1 MATANA
7 SWPDLLEPGLRERF
21 TAAAFGRPSPA
32 LSLLFGIRDSSKLRE
47 HYLGAGAMAPAG
59 RFDGSVAYDD
69 MKSGWKTSITNLELA
84 RGFIV
89 QRSWVDDEMYG
100 AINDMAV
107 ALGDS
112 FATAHELDA
121 ADVFNQAFSSTT
133 YRLGD
138 SNLGA
143 DGVVLCSAS
152 HPLSPIN
159 AGSVQSNTSSTLP
172 LTIDNY
178 DIVRQRMAAWT
189 DDRGVKLGVMPDTI
203 LVPRSLERTAFQIF
217 NPRANFE
224 PGSAEFN
231 SNLFSGL
238 RVIVWD
244 QLTDS
249 NNWFAIDSTK
259 MKRHLIWQARVPLE
273 FAQEGDFDG
282 IQVKYRGYERYGRG
296 FSDWKWVYGCNP

>member
-21 TAAAFGRPSPA
+21 TARAFGRPSPA
-32 LSLLFGIRDSSKLRE
+32 LTRLFGIRDSSKLRE
-47 HYLGAGAMAPAG
+47 HYLGAGAMAPPP
-59 RFDGSVAYDD
+59 RFEGSVVYDD
-69 MKSGWKTSITNLELA
+69 LKSGWKTSITNLELA
-84 RGFIV
+84 KGFMV
-89 QRSWVDDEMYG
+89 QRSWVDDEQYG
-100 AINDMAV
+100 AINDMAD

-112 FATAHELDA
+112 FAVGHELDA
-121 ADVFNQAFSSTT
+121 ADVFNNAFSSTT

-159 AGSVQSNTSSTLP
+159 AGSTQSNTSSTLP
-172 LTIDNY
+172 LTIDNF

-203 LVPRSLERTAFQIF
+203 LVPRALERTAFQIF

-231 SNLFSGL
+231 SNLFAGL
-238 RVIVWD
+238 NVIVWD
-244 QLTDS
+244 YLTDS

-259 MKRHLIWQARVPLE
+259 MRRHLIWQARVPLE

-282 IQVKYRGYERYGRG
+282 LLAKYRGYERYGRG